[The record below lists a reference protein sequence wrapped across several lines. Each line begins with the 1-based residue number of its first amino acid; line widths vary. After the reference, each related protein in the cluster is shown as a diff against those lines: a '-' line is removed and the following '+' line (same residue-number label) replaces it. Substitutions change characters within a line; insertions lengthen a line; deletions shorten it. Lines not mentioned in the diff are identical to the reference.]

1 MGIRVGGS
9 DSMDIRKV
17 VWQGAIELGQRY
29 PLFGPGVETFAYT
42 YYWVRPAAHN
52 LLSEWDFLYNKAH
65 NEYLN
70 FLATTGFFGLLTYLL
85 LIFSI
90 IRVIA
95 RSNATWLSWIPL
107 AGKSHSTNDLK
118 TENRELKTP
127 LLLGSLSILITN
139 YFGFSV
145 V

>member
-70 FLATTGFFGLLTYLL
+70 FLATTGFFGLFSYLL
-85 LIFSI
+85 LI
-90 IRVIA
+90 
-95 RSNATWLSWIPL
+95 TWTLIWW
-107 AGKSHSTNDLK
+107 LK
-118 TENRELKTP
+118 TSTICLMSELACFLATSR
-127 LLLGSLSILITN
+127 SLSPIFLV
-139 YFGFSV
+139 FP
-145 V
+145 